1 MKWFR
6 FLTLMVIALMNVM
19 SFLYFLKLIFP
30 FSKIMNN
37 IVLYSTIVLILAAL
51 LLTAVDFVASK
62 SADNQASL
70 EINSTIYKTYDVIS
84 VVLFIIYFI
93 AFAITTNDIERG
105 SAAYM
110 AKMFPGLIPIV
121 SGALLN
127 ILSRI

>member
-30 FSKIMNN
+30 FSKSMNN
-37 IVLYSTIVLILAAL
+37 IVLCSTIVLILVAL
-51 LLTAVDFVASK
+51 LLTTVDIVASK
-62 SADNQASL
+62 SANNRASL
-70 EINSTIYKTYDVIS
+70 GISSAICKTYNVIS

-93 AFAITTNDIERG
+93 VFVITTNDIERG
-105 SAAYM
+105 SATYM

>member
-30 FSKIMNN
+30 FSKSMNN
-37 IVLYSTIVLILAAL
+37 IVLYSTIVLILVAL
-51 LLTAVDFVASK
+51 LLTTVDLVASK
-62 SADNQASL
+62 SANNQASL
-70 EINSTIYKTYDVIS
+70 GINSTIYKTYNVIN
-84 VVLFIIYFI
+84 VVLFIIYVIVFV
-93 AFAITTNDIERG
+93 ITTNDIERG
-105 SAAYM
+105 SDTYM

>member
-6 FLTLMVIALMNVM
+6 FLSLMVISLMNVM

-84 VVLFIIYFI
+84 VVLFIIPSI
-93 AFAITTNDIERG
+93 
-105 SAAYM
+105 
-110 AKMFPGLIPIV
+110 
-121 SGALLN
+121 
-127 ILSRI
+127 

>member
-30 FSKIMNN
+30 FSKSMNN
-37 IVLYSTIVLILAAL
+37 IVLCSTIVLILVAL
-51 LLTAVDFVASK
+51 LLTTVDIVASK
-62 SADNQASL
+62 SANKRASL
-70 EINSTIYKTYDVIS
+70 GISSAICKTYNVIS

-93 AFAITTNDIERG
+93 TTNDIERG
-105 SAAYM
+105 SATYM

>member
-30 FSKIMNN
+30 FSKSMNN
-37 IVLYSTIVLILAAL
+37 IVLCSTIVLILVAL
-51 LLTAVDFVASK
+51 LLTTVDIVASK
-62 SADNQASL
+62 SANHWASL
-70 EINSTIYKTYDVIS
+70 GISSAIYKTYNVIS

-93 AFAITTNDIERG
+93 VFVITTNDIERG
-105 SAAYM
+105 SATYM

>member
-1 MKWFR
+1 MKRFR
-6 FLTLMVIALMNVM
+6 FITLIVIALMNVM

-30 FSKIMNN
+30 FSKSVNN
-37 IVLYSTIVLILAAL
+37 IVLYSTIALILAAL
-51 LLTAVDFVASK
+51 LLTTVDFVVSK

-70 EINSTIYKTYDVIS
+70 GINSTVYKTYNVIN

-93 AFAITTNDIERG
+93 VFVITTNDMERG

-121 SGALLN
+121 SGALLD

>member
-19 SFLYFLKLIFP
+19 GFLYFLKLIFP
-30 FSKIMNN
+30 FSKSMNN
-37 IVLYSTIVLILAAL
+37 IVLCSTIVLILVAL
-51 LLTAVDFVASK
+51 LLTTVDIVASK
-62 SADNQASL
+62 SANHRASL
-70 EINSTIYKTYDVIS
+70 GISSAIYKTYNVIS

-93 AFAITTNDIERG
+93 VFVITTNDIERG
-105 SAAYM
+105 SAMYM